1 MHNGKCAAGRLRS
14 SALGIILP
22 TALALALASGLAPAL
37 AGAAE
42 GTSGGGGITIP
53 PKPLHRR

>member
-14 SALGIILP
+14 PARGFILP
-22 TALALALASGLAPAL
+22 IVLTLALALGLAPAL

-42 GTSGGGGITIP
+42 GTSGAGRAIP
-53 PKPLHRR
+53 PKPLIRA